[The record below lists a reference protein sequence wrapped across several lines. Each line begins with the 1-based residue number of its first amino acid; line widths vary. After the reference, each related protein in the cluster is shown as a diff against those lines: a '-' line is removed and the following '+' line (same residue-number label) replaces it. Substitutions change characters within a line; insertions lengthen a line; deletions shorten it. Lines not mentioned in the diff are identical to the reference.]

1 MVTLVLG
8 SEIPPG
14 DGPVFFML
22 RWQKIHVKLRKVSDA
37 CCGRR
42 ITMTVVKGRNGSP
55 GSCLG
60 RETKS
65 IQGRIRASQPC
76 DIDAIDW
83 SNLDIAVNVGSLQ
96 FHGGSKNDLR
106 SEPVTRKQS
115 TYVEISSG
123 GTVFFCLLGSSRG
136 DACVVVKFISD
147 RLLCQSEQFAA
158 EIAHFLKIN
167 NPKSRIVHQEEDLV
181 NSEWN
186 TVRHAASLCGKK
198 CEEFILCMNTHV
210 SFLVLEHI
218 PGLPL
223 KDSISEAV
231 SPERLSESS
240 HTLGKILALDMILG
254 NPDRLS
260 CARLSWP
267 GNPSNLVFCQKGR
280 FQGAIVCFDAVVQ
293 RKPPHSLTSVED
305 AACEQLAELAYNDID
320 TVFEV
325 LENALFSTSTEE
337 CDVDIS
343 HEAAK
348 ACQRGMIETFQ
359 RAMGLRGIFEMLYQ
373 QIDDWIDEF
382 VQDMEAKDEESMAAG
397 EVTAKPPFSPRNV
410 EKYKHS
416 ASLMTNTIRTIQKEA
431 GKDEN
436 LSRKLEDWN
445 ILLGSKC
452 VELRNALEKWQSRL
466 SDAGQCS
473 NRHEMTLTTGFLQ
486 GIRPVVDLYE
496 LKVRLQHMLHRQKIL
511 GAALSSESPSM
522 LFHNVYISGAVA
534 ANSFHVLTN
543 IGITHIL
550 NATEDLFPPGDP
562 RSTYI
567 ADNFDATLRLPLR
580 DDEDEPI
587 WDYFEEAAQFIQS
600 SIDQNDKKILVH
612 CHAGQSRSCALVI
625 AWLILKRNLTLKDSV
640 ILVQQARPQA
650 APNSGYMNALGRLEE
665 RVHGVKTVKV
675 KKTKPETLTCGHCGK
690 PVGLSKKTLDLHVK
704 MKHPDAR

>member
-1 MVTLVLG
+1 
-8 SEIPPG
+8 
-14 DGPVFFML
+14 
-22 RWQKIHVKLRKVSDA
+22 
-37 CCGRR
+37 
-42 ITMTVVKGRNGSP
+42 MTVVHGTNGSP
-55 GSCLG
+55 GSCFG

-65 IQGRIRASQPC
+65 IHCRVRASQPC
-76 DIDAIDW
+76 GIDEIEW

-96 FHGGSKNDLR
+96 FHGGSKNDLLR
-106 SEPVTRKQS
+106 SESVPRKQS

-123 GTVFFCLLGSSRG
+123 GTVFFCLLRSSQC
-136 DACVVVKFISD
+136 DIQEKCVVVKFISD
-147 RLLCQSEQFAA
+147 RLLCQSEQFAG
-158 EIAHFLKIN
+158 EIAHILGIN
-167 NPKSRIVHQEEDLV
+167 NPCSRIVHQEEDV
-181 NSEWN
+181 IDSEWN
-186 TVRHAASLCGKK
+186 SVRRAASLCGRR
-198 CEEFILCMNTHV
+198 CDEFVHCMDTHV

-267 GNPSNLVFCQKGR
+267 GNSSNLVFCQKGR
-280 FQGAIVCFDAVVQ
+280 FQNQITCFDAVVQ

-320 TVFEV
+320 IVFEV
-325 LENALFSTSTEE
+325 LENALFLTRMEG
-337 CDVDIS
+337 CDDGQSIIT

-348 ACQRGMIETFQ
+348 SCQRGMIETFQ

-382 VQDMEAKDEESMAAG
+382 VQDMEAKEEDSMSPRCN
-397 EVTAKPPFSPRNV
+397 ENAKPPFSPRNV

-416 ASLMTNTIRTIQKEA
+416 ASLMTSTIRTIQKEA
-431 GKDEN
+431 GKDEV
-436 LSRKLEDWN
+436 LSKKLEDWN
-445 ILLGSKC
+445 VLLGSKC
-452 VELRNALEKWQSRL
+452 VELRNALEKWQSRS
-466 SDAGQCS
+466 SDTGPCS
-473 NRHEMTLTTGFLQ
+473 KRYEMTLTTGFLQ

-534 ANSFHVLTN
+534 ANSFHVLKN

-567 ADNFDATLRLPLR
+567 ADTFDATLRLPLR

-587 WDYFEEAAQFIQS
+587 WDYFEEAAQFIQN
-600 SIDQNDKKILVH
+600 SIDQKDKKILVH

-704 MKHPDAR
+704 MKHPDAL